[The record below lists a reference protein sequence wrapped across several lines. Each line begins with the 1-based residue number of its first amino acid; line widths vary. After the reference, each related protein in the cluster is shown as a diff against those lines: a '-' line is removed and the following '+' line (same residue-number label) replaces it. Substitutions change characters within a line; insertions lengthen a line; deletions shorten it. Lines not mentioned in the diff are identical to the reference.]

1 MKIVIT
7 SKKPVLTP
15 YGRLPAGR
23 PIDVNDHLS
32 KFLIERGDAVLFE
45 TKQAIDRPSE
55 AAGKT
60 EPSSASLAA
69 QASQVTTPS
78 ESESGAKRRGR
89 PRKEASSS

>member
-1 MKIVIT
+1 MKIVVT
-7 SKKPVLTP
+7 SKKPVLTT
-15 YGRLPAGR
+15 YGRLPANV
-23 PIDVNDHLS
+23 PVDVADQLA

-60 EPSSASLAA
+60 EPSSASPAA